1 VLIFA
6 NIKLYLD
13 KSKKLFKIIIKMIYL
28 SNKIV
33 AMLTFS
39 EENYLKAIYHLEIDS
54 IKGISTNAIAKKLET
69 KASSVTDMVKKL
81 SEKKLII
88 YKKYQGVTLTDFGKK
103 TAANIVRKHRLW
115 EVFLVEKL
123 NFSWD
128 EVHDVAEQLE
138 HIKSP
143 KLIQQLDSF
152 LGFPTHDPHGDP
164 IPDKE
169 GNLKVIEKSLLSTL
183 LKNESGICIGVNDSS
198 SEFLQFLDKKGITLG
213 KLITVL
219 EKEDFDDS
227 LLIKIA
233 QQKFSISKKIASNLY
248 IQKQ

>member
-1 VLIFA
+1 MFTL
-6 NIKLYLD
+6 
-13 KSKKLFKIIIKMIYL
+13 
-28 SNKIV
+28 
-33 AMLTFS
+33 S
-39 EENYLKAIYHLEIDS
+39 EENYLKAIYHLESDS
-54 IKGISTNAIAKKLET
+54 KKGISTNAIAKSLET

-81 SEKKLII
+81 SEKKVVL
-88 YKKYQGVTLTDFGKK
+88 YKKYQGVTLTDLGNK

-143 KLIQQLDSF
+143 KLINQLDAL

-164 IPDKE
+164 IPDKN
-169 GNLKVIEKSLLSTL
+169 GNLNTIDKILLSSLT
-183 LKNESGICIGVNDSS
+183 KNQSGICVGVNDSS
-198 SEFLQFLDKKGITLG
+198 SEFLRFLDKKKITLG
-213 KLITVL
+213 KKITVL

-227 LLIKIA
+227 LSIEIDGKKL
-233 QQKFSISKKIASNLY
+233 SISKKIANNLY
-248 IQKQ
+248 IK

>member
-1 VLIFA
+1 MFTL
-6 NIKLYLD
+6 
-13 KSKKLFKIIIKMIYL
+13 
-28 SNKIV
+28 
-33 AMLTFS
+33 S
-39 EENYLKAIYHLEIDS
+39 EENYLKAIYHLESDS
-54 IKGISTNAIAKKLET
+54 KKGISTNAIAKSLET

-81 SEKKLII
+81 SEKEVVLYI
-88 YKKYQGVTLTDFGKK
+88 KYQGVTLTEFGKK

-143 KLIQQLDSF
+143 KLINQLDAL

-164 IPDKE
+164 IPDKD
-169 GNLKVIEKSLLSTL
+169 GHVNTVDKILLSTL
-183 LKNESGICIGVNDSS
+183 NKDESGICVGVNDSS
-198 SEFLQFLDKKGITLG
+198 SEFLRFLDKKKITLG
-213 KLITVL
+213 KKITVL

-227 LLIKIA
+227 LSIEIDGEKL
-233 QQKFSISKKIASNLY
+233 SISKKIANNLY
-248 IQKQ
+248 IKK